1 MMLELFDATHD
12 AIEYQYPI
20 SLKTSPSGSVPSR
33 SRAGPP
39 KGGGTFNRTWTN
51 IRVLTSPSG

>member
-20 SLKTSPSGSVPSR
+20 SLKYLAAWLSPQP
-33 SRAGPP
+33 
-39 KGGGTFNRTWTN
+39 
-51 IRVLTSPSG
+51 